1 MDLYDSLH
9 DIKLDRLSETV
20 GGRHRLTYL
29 ISQRLIQINRGAP
42 LLVERREN
50 EALLAAVCREVD
62 EDKIWLE
69 VPKEELKGEETD
81 LDILGIEGSG
91 GES

>member
-9 DIKLDRLSETV
+9 DIKLDRLSEKV

-29 ISQRLIQINRGAP
+29 VSQRLIQINRGAP
-42 LLVERREN
+42 LLVERQEN
-50 EALLAAVCREVD
+50 EALLSAVCREVD

-69 VPKEELKGEETD
+69 VPQEALKGEETD
-81 LDILGIEGSG
+81 LDILGIEDSG
-91 GES
+91 GET